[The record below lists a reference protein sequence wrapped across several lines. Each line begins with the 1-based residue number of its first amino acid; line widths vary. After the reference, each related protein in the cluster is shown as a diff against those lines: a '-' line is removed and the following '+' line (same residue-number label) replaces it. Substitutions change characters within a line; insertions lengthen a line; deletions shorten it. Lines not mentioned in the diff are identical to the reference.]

1 MYSLPNSGEANTTTR
16 YLVTNNLSRSRVW
29 PNPAGMYPSPPTSQN
44 SCCGQP
50 TLIQVPTIDENKT
63 QTSWPDM
70 FGNSRHQ
77 IDTKRSQKQQAG
89 PREISPLSSY
99 PASRNRSSVAQSV
112 ISVQNGPSTDC
123 IHEPSLN
130 HPAILCPT
138 SPYLKNSVLLAN
150 RLRAIRRTT

>member
-1 MYSLPNSGEANTTTR
+1 MYSLPKSGEVNTTTR
-16 YLVTNNLSRSRVW
+16 YLVTGNLSRSRVW
-29 PNPAGMYPSPPTSQN
+29 PNPAGMYLSPPTSQN

-89 PREISPLSSY
+89 PRAISPLSSY
-99 PASRNRSSVAQSV
+99 RLAEIGLALHSRRSRCKMIRLLIA
-112 ISVQNGPSTDC
+112 
-123 IHEPSLN
+123 SLN
-130 HPAILCPT
+130 R
-138 SPYLKNSVLLAN
+138 V
-150 RLRAIRRTT
+150 